1 MKRILYVTDY
11 LFAGGVESQ
20 LVELVLRLDR
30 DRFQPH
36 VVCLYG
42 PRARGLHFAPTLQ
55 RANVPL
61 HLLDLQLSPQDKI
74 RGLAR
79 IARLVHTVNPDVI
92 HAVNY
97 HANLLTR
104 LARPFY
110 PRVKLIGTVRGV
122 YTAKQLLY
130 ERLGHRMAT
139 RVVVNAGHLKTMLEQ
154 LSGIPPHK
162 IVTIPNGVDTER
174 FSTPQNDTLRQDVAP
189 GARRLL
195 VTVGRI
201 SHEKNI
207 HTTVQALGLLKCTN
221 RLPSGTRFLIVGP
234 VHEEEAQKQL
244 EKAIQQDSLE
254 EVVIQH
260 QDTRQ
265 PENYYHAG
273 DVTVLYSPAE
283 GLPNVA
289 LESLA
294 AGRPVVI
301 SEIANA
307 AKIIES
313 GVTGWVVPND
323 DVKALADTLHHVL
336 TLPDSDLAS
345 MRTNCINAAKAF
357 TMERMVD
364 QYMALYE
371 TL

>member
-20 LVELVLRLDR
+20 LVELVLRVDR

-36 VVCLYG
+36 VACLYG

-55 RANVPL
+55 RANIPL
-61 HLLDLQLSPQDKI
+61 SLLDLELSPQDKI
-74 RGLAR
+74 RGLVQ
-79 IARLVHTVNPDVI
+79 IARLVHTINPDVI

-110 PRVKLIGTVRGV
+110 PGVKLIGTVRGV

-130 ERLGHRMAT
+130 ERLGSGLTT
-139 RVVVNAGHLKTMLEQ
+139 RIVVNAGHLKTMLEQ
-154 LSGIPPHK
+154 RSRIPPRK
-162 IVTIPNGVDTER
+162 IMTILNGVDIER
-174 FSTPQNDTLRQDVAP
+174 FSASQNNTLRQCVAP
-189 GARRLL
+189 DARRLL
-195 VTVGRI
+195 VTVGRV

-207 HTTVQALGLLKCTN
+207 HVTIQALGLLKRSN
-221 RLPSGTRFLIVGP
+221 RLPDGTRYLIVGP
-234 VHEEEAQKQL
+234 VHQAESQKQL
-244 EKAIQQDSLE
+244 EEAVRQDSLE
-254 EVVIQH
+254 DIVIQH
-260 QDTRQ
+260 QNTQQ

-283 GLPNVA
+283 GLPNVV

-294 AGRPVVI
+294 AGRPVVV

-307 AKIIES
+307 AGIIEHA
-313 GVTGWVVPND
+313 VTGWVVPND
-323 DVKALADTLHHVL
+323 DVDALADTLHHVL
-336 TLPDSDLAS
+336 MLTDADLAS
-345 MRTNCINAAKAF
+345 LRSNCINAAKAF

-371 TL
+371 AL